1 MRAAQDISAQSLP
14 GIAYRTRDDAAPQA
28 ELATLANIYRFV
40 LERKEAAPR
49 QSRPD
54 AGKEINE
61 SSGKRIIPE

>member
-1 MRAAQDISAQSLP
+1 MNQAPR
-14 GIAYRTRDDAAPQA
+14 IAYRTRDDVTPEA
-28 ELATLANIYRFV
+28 EVSVLANVYKFV

-61 SSGKRIIPE
+61 SSGKRIILE